1 MQAVIMAG
9 GKGTRL
15 TSVTNDLIPKP
26 MVKISGKPIL
36 ERQIDCLRE
45 NGITDI
51 WIVAGHLHEK
61 IREYF
66 GDGSGFGV
74 TVHYYIEE
82 QPLGTAG
89 AFFYLREYIRGSA
102 FILFG
107 DVLLDIDFRRME
119 AFHRKNN
126 AGITLFVHPN
136 THPADSDLIRM
147 DAEGR
152 VTGLLRKN
160 EPREGYWRNLVNA
173 GIYCVDFDR
182 LQMPDSPVRMDLEKD
197 IILPR
202 LQKEKDIYAYYSPE
216 YVKDIGTPERLT
228 AAEKEW
234 DCGIIQSRN
243 LENPQKCIFM
253 DRDGTLNRY
262 VGLLTKAEEVEL
274 EEGAADA
281 VRLAH
286 EKGYL
291 VIVITNQPVIARNLC
306 TLEELERIHARLE
319 TELGQRGTYVDAIR
333 YCPHHPDR
341 GYPEE
346 RAEYKIV
353 CDCRKPSTG
362 LIDKCV
368 EEFHIDLSRSYMI
381 GDTTTDIRSGKNA
394 GIGTILVKTG
404 LAGEDGKYGDLPD
417 MIADNILD
425 AVRMTE

>member
-15 TSVTNDLIPKP
+15 TSVTNDLMPKP

-82 QPLGTAG
+82 RPLGTAG
-89 AFFYLREYIRGSA
+89 AFFYLKEYIRGSA

-107 DVLLDIDFRRME
+107 DVLLDINFSRME
-119 AFHRKNN
+119 AYHREKN

-136 THPADSDLIRM
+136 THPADSDLIQM

-152 VTGLLRKN
+152 VAGLLRKN

-202 LQKEKDIYAYYSPE
+202 LQEEKDIYAYYSPE
-216 YVKDIGTPERLT
+216 YVKDIGTPERLM

-262 VGLLTKAEEVEL
+262 IGLLTKAEELEL

-306 TLEELERIHARLE
+306 TLEELERIHAQLE
-319 TELGQRGTYVDAIR
+319 TELGRYGTYVDAIR

-341 GYPEE
+341 GYPGE
-346 RAEYKIV
+346 RAKYKIV

-368 EEFHIDLSRSYMI
+368 EEFHIDLSKSYMI
-381 GDTTTDIRSGKNA
+381 GDTTTDIRTGKNA
-394 GIGTILVKTG
+394 GIRTILVKTG
-404 LAGEDGKYGDLPD
+404 LAGGDGKYGDMPN
-417 MIADNILD
+417 MIAENILD